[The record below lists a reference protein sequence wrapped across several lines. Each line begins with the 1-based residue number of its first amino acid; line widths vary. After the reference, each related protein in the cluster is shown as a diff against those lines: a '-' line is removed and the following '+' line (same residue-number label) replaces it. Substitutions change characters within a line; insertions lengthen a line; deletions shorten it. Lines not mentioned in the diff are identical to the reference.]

1 MVWLMS
7 RGKRNLHHCI
17 WIRLWVWDKNAS
29 DLEHLL
35 SYGCSADARR
45 KVLTLS
51 DYGPH
56 DWMGEHSEKA
66 CSFYSSEVTLSTIGK
81 PVFTPKKNVKCKF
94 KRSWEIIPLHLCLRL
109 KLKLNQWFFFLN
121 LALWHK
127 PRINPVIWQSGICP
141 SDFKDV
147 WITIWDV
154 LIGLTRPTG
163 EANQILATW
172 WHRI

>member
-1 MVWLMS
+1 MALGTARAKMSDRHMWPKKCVDICRKGLLAPTFKRGFRWNMVWLMS

-29 DLEHLL
+29 DVEHLL

-109 KLKLNQWFFFLN
+109 KLKLNQWFFF
-121 LALWHK
+121 
-127 PRINPVIWQSGICP
+127 
-141 SDFKDV
+141 F
-147 WITIWDV
+147 
-154 LIGLTRPTG
+154 
-163 EANQILATW
+163 
-172 WHRI
+172 